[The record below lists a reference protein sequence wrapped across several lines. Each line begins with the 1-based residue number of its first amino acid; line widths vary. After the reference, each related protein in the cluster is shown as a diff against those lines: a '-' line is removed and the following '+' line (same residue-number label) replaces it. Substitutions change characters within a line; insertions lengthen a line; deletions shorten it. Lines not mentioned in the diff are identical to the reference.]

1 MPTILDRLLSGAGD
15 VMRSASQLAWHAAG
29 RPVAVDANPIARG
42 VCATCGADA
51 AGGVEI
57 GVYMR
62 LGPGARN
69 GLVGRS
75 GEEFGCSETLKFF
88 FPDVWRWAKAAGV
101 YQ

>member
-1 MPTILDRLLSGAGD
+1 
-15 VMRSASQLAWHAAG
+15 
-29 RPVAVDANPIARG
+29 
-42 VCATCGADA
+42 
-51 AGGVEI
+51 
-57 GVYMR
+57 MR

>member
-1 MPTILDRLLSGAGD
+1 
-15 VMRSASQLAWHAAG
+15 MRSASQLAWHAAG

-88 FPDVWRWAKAAGV
+88 FTDVWRWAKAAGV